1 MALPAG
7 FNLGG
12 GGELRWTSYEGNW
25 FPFTPGRFEH
35 RRGPDPEIL
44 QMSVRN
50 RSFSAFGFSPE
61 LVLVNEVRR
70 SNAQLHDYGKN
81 RAELRFVRQF

>member
-1 MALPAG
+1 
-7 FNLGG
+7 
-12 GGELRWTSYEGNW
+12 
-25 FPFTPGRFEH
+25 
-35 RRGPDPEIL
+35 
-44 QMSVRN
+44 MSVRN